1 MEVTG
6 RIYLLALCHYNS
18 VSVNPALLEV
28 DNTKALFSDL
38 PRSKCKTMNTLA
50 ESLMINLNAF

>member
-6 RIYLLALCHYNS
+6 RIYLLVSCHYKS

-38 PRSKCKTMNTLA
+38 PRSKGKTMNTLA
-50 ESLMINLNAF
+50 LRV